1 MLFLIAESIDA
12 QFVGRRYGID
22 AKDFTQICVE
32 VVFNNI
38 VSNNSKN
45 KFTVK
50 LSGSEFD
57 LVPHDNTASDHTC
70 WSTSIMVPCSSC
82 YHVSQWTSMKHIE
95 RSLPAMPSFLKSVQS
110 VQSASVTI
118 HSQACRLAC

>member
-22 AKDFTQICVE
+22 SKDFTQTCVE

-38 VSNNSKN
+38 VSDNSKN

-50 LSGSEFD
+50 LSDSEFD
-57 LVPHDNTASDHTC
+57 LVPHDNAASAHAC
-70 WSTSIMVPCSSC
+70 WSTSIMAPCSLC

-95 RSLPAMPSFLKSVQS
+95 
-110 VQSASVTI
+110 
-118 HSQACRLAC
+118 